1 MADDTGLDFTDQINA
16 LELKY
21 QQVNLTKFDQCFHL
35 TGQAMRQLN

>member
-21 QQVNLTKFDQCFHL
+21 QQVKNLINLSGFEVLK
-35 TGQAMRQLN
+35 